1 MNFPHCVSPLRPFV
15 TSNKNENNFYFR
27 VEDYVPISIP
37 LEAATNAAQVEEW
50 KAKVAEA
57 EAQGKKLGIY
67 KQVVGSNPT
76 KTFFQFFVFFSD
88 QKDLVRPQIPFEAC
102 LEAFLETED
111 VPKFYSTAAK
121 KETFAKKT
129 MR

>member
-1 MNFPHCVSPLRPFV
+1 M
-15 TSNKNENNFYFR
+15 
-27 VEDYVPISIP
+27 
-37 LEAATNAAQVEEW
+37 
-50 KAKVAEA
+50 
-57 EAQGKKLGIY
+57 
-67 KQVVGSNPT
+67 GSNPT